1 MSDLS
6 HETHVLD
13 LLPAYAIGS
22 LEADELK
29 RVEEHLLSCLVCRNE
44 SSAFQTV
51 ADELSLAAAV
61 ATPSPDLRNRLM
73 QRVHSVNTERR
84 QERERVAPQ
93 APARPFWERLLPA
106 WGLASLFLIVG
117 LAASTLVLWQKV
129 SQLEFATAPGGMR
142 AVPLSA
148 TDSAPSATGFVL
160 ISADGED
167 GALVVDGL
175 PPLGGSQ
182 EYQLWLIRD
191 GQRTSGAVF
200 STDEKSYG
208 GTRIRAPRSL
218 LEYSAV
224 DITIEPTGGSSQPTG
239 VQVLGGPLRTP

>member
-1 MSDLS
+1 
-6 HETHVLD
+6 
-13 LLPAYAIGS
+13 
-22 LEADELK
+22 
-29 RVEEHLLSCLVCRNE
+29 
-44 SSAFQTV
+44 
-51 ADELSLAAAV
+51 
-61 ATPSPDLRNRLM
+61 M
-73 QRVHSVNTERR
+73 QRVHSLNTVHPKE
-84 QERERVAPQ
+84 QERVSTQVPAP
-93 APARPFWERLLPA
+93 PFWERILPA

-129 SQLEFATAPGGMR
+129 SQLEFAAVSGGMR

-148 TDSAPSATGFVL
+148 TDSAPNATGFVL
-160 ISADGED
+160 ISADGDD

-175 PPLGGSQ
+175 PPLGESQ

-218 LEYSAV
+218 LDYSAV
-224 DITIEPTGGSSQPTG
+224 GITIEPAGGSSQPTG
-239 VQVLGGPLRTP
+239 VQVLRGPLRMP